1 LLALYFVLLHFFK
14 RGKREDEKER
24 EFQREMMRKID
35 TVLFP
40 TIEQL
45 VAQGMEVP
53 LVVAKNQREE
63 ESITRVQV
71 DEDVQLQ
78 ARMSAPIGNGG
89 FLD

>member
-1 LLALYFVLLHFFK
+1 MNSMVLHTLLLCLALLAVGLLALYFVLLHFFR
-14 RGKREDEKER
+14 RGKQEDERER

-53 LVVAKNQREE
+53 PTVAKN
-63 ESITRVQV
+63 
-71 DEDVQLQ
+71 
-78 ARMSAPIGNGG
+78 
-89 FLD
+89 